1 MAPTDSGMSDL
12 TALTALYEATRR
24 IGLSDNLDQ
33 LLDTVL
39 EQAQE
44 LIGFDHCALMLY
56 DPERELLSVKRA
68 RGYGDRAE
76 EVRSLV
82 LRKGEGLS
90 GWAVLHRQAA
100 RVNDVSADPRYV
112 VGLRKARSNL
122 SVPLV
127 VANEVAGV
135 INVESER
142 KNAFTEEHEKLLTVL
157 GAQAALAIL
166 AARARDRLHHR
177 INQLNGLY
185 RISQLAAVHD
195 DLDETLA
202 SILAVAEELVP
213 EGQVAVL
220 LADESCRCLVVRAAR
235 GYAEGVEHLRIPLG
249 EGVTGRCAVTGEV
262 LVVDDV
268 RADPGYI
275 PGVPG
280 ARSEIA
286 LPLKVEGRVIGVLN
300 AESKAPKAYNEDHVR
315 ALSVIAQQA
324 AVVIRS
330 AQLNEE
336 ARRLAITDPL
346 TGLHNRRY
354 FVQRLEEDLLRAHRY
369 GQPLA
374 LLLADA
380 DCLKAINDRHGHLT
394 GDLALQAVA
403 EVMRVTLRETDEL
416 ARIGG
421 DEFAALLLE
430 AGPDRALSVARRLQ
444 DRIHALDI
452 RSDDGHPVP
461 ITISLGVALFPDH
474 GEDAKALLREAD
486 YALYRSKRDGRD
498 QLSMAPMSDR
508 FRPSAAESRA
518 DEAADGK
525 RAHAPAKKAGPPR

>member
-1 MAPTDSGMSDL
+1 MSDL
-12 TALTALYEATRR
+12 TTLTALYEATRR
-24 IGLSDNLDQ
+24 IGLSDSLDH
-33 LLDTVL
+33 LLDIVL

-56 DPERELLSVKRA
+56 DPEKELLSVRRA
-68 RGYGDRAE
+68 RGYGDRARQ
-76 EVRSLV
+76 VLKLV
-82 LRKGEGLS
+82 LPKGEGLS
-90 GWAVLHRQAA
+90 GWAVRHRQAV
-100 RVNDVSADPRYV
+100 RVNDVSVESRYV
-112 VGLRKARSNL
+112 VGLRKARANL
-122 SVPLV
+122 VVPLV

-142 KNAFTEEHEKLLTVL
+142 KDAFTEEHEKLLTVL

-166 AARARDRLHHR
+166 AARARARLHQR
-177 INQLNGLY
+177 INQLNALY
-185 RISQLAAVHD
+185 RISQLAAVQY
-195 DLDETLA
+195 DLDETLS

-220 LADESCRCLVVRAAR
+220 LVDESCRCLVVRAAR
-235 GYAEGVEHLRIPLG
+235 GYGEGVEHLRIPLG
-249 EGVTGRCAVTGEV
+249 EGITGRCAVTGEV
-262 LVVDDV
+262 QVVDDV

-300 AESKAPKAYNEDHVR
+300 AESEAQEAYKEDHVR
-315 ALSVIAQQA
+315 AFSVIAQQA

-354 FVQRLEEDLLRAHRY
+354 FVQRLDELLLRAHRY
-369 GQPLA
+369 GEPLT

-380 DCLKAINDRHGHLT
+380 DYLKAINDQHGHLT

-430 AGPDRALSVARRLQ
+430 SGRERALSVAERLQ

-452 RSDDGHPVP
+452 RSDEGHPLD
-461 ITISLGVALFPDH
+461 ITISVGVALFPDH
-474 GEDAKALLREAD
+474 GEDAKVLLREAD
-486 YALYRSKRDGRD
+486 HALYRAKRAGRD
-498 QLSMAPMSDR
+498 QMSVAPSSEWTRRATAPRETSAGDGAGR
-508 FRPSAAESRA
+508 VSRPRTRTAT
-518 DEAADGK
+518 DG
-525 RAHAPAKKAGPPR
+525 